1 MRHGI
6 VLNLLFASLLLGGC
20 ATQPQKPLE
29 TVDHIDLERYMG
41 DWYVIAH
48 IPVFFE
54 ADAYNAV
61 ESYHLDEEDGIQT
74 TYTFLDGGFDE
85 EMEIMQPVG
94 TVKNAETNAEWDMQ
108 FVWPIQA
115 EYLITHVDEDY
126 RTTIVSRNRRDYVRI
141 MARSPEIPDEK
152 YKELTSIVERQGY
165 DISKL
170 RKVPQRWPAKQ

>member
-6 VLNLLFASLLLGGC
+6 VLNLLFATLLLGGC
-20 ATQPQKPLE
+20 ATHPQQPLE

-48 IPVFFE
+48 IPAFIE

-61 ESYHLDEEDGIQT
+61 ESYHLDEEGKIQT

-94 TVKNAETNAEWDMQ
+94 TVKNTETNAEWGMQ
-108 FVWPIQA
+108 FVWPMQA
-115 EYLITHVDEDY
+115 EYLITYLDKDY
-126 RTTIVSRNRRDYVRI
+126 RTTIVSRNRRDYVWI

-152 YKELTSIVERQGY
+152 YEKLVSIVEQQGY
-165 DISKL
+165 DSSEL
-170 RKVPQRWPAKQ
+170 RKVPQRWPAE